1 MTLVEDNEARLAE
14 NERLIKEQVMRSI
27 ALDFCRRL
35 KEKGFVRREAIAVL
49 HRAEEEILKDMF

>member
-1 MTLVEDNEARLAE
+1 MTLVEENEARLAE

-35 KEKGFVRREAIAVL
+35 KEKQN
-49 HRAEEEILKDMF
+49 